1 MHDRSGLQ
9 GSTVVTSVGVVD
21 GWWKCELCG
30 HFFKNQS
37 NLAYHLATK
46 NHYKERLLKEFGAN
60 GSTCPNCE
68 KVLSSQK
75 ELLKH
80 LAAVHKEVFTYYRE
94 EIQERGLVEKEDQ
107 EFASRRDLG
116 ESIESGDESLN
127 VENGQDSGEVEA
139 NHNIPG
145 TISRYQERKGAVEEN
160 MELAEFAPAKEGSYG
175 GTSHLAEEHAGVVV
189 QYAEGTFPI
198 ESMTDDGQG
207 ETEDAENNVFVGNGV
222 DSQVTSYPE
231 ELLKSKGDT
240 VDAHICQICDQGFAS
255 DRTFMSHLASA
266 HYWERLKEEYGGDV
280 TTCPICRKVLT
291 RSYAT
296 LHHIAEVHK
305 VVMEYY
311 TGNSVP

>member
-1 MHDRSGLQ
+1 MKG
-9 GSTVVTSVGVVD
+9 GAGVVD

-30 HFFKNQS
+30 AFFKNQS

-60 GSTCPNCE
+60 GSTCPNCG

-94 EIQERGLVEKEDQ
+94 EIQKRGLVEKENQ
-107 EFASRRDLG
+107 ELSSRKDLG
-116 ESIESGDESLN
+116 ESIESGDESLD
-127 VENGQDSGEVEA
+127 VENGQDGGGELEA

-145 TISRYQERKGAVEEN
+145 TISRYQERMGAVEEN
-160 MELAEFAPAKEGSYG
+160 MELEFEPAKEGSYG
-175 GTSHLAEEHAGVVV
+175 GTCHLEVEHAGVVV
-189 QYAEGTFPI
+189 QDAEGTFLI
-198 ESMTDDGQG
+198 ERMTDDGQG
-207 ETEDAENNVFVGNGV
+207 GTEDAENNIFVGNGV
-222 DSQVTSYPE
+222 DSQVTSYP
-231 ELLKSKGDT
+231 DT

-266 HYWERLKEEYGGDV
+266 HYWERLKQEYGSDV

-291 RSYAT
+291 RSHAT

-311 TGNSVP
+311 AESSLS